1 MRGSSN
7 DIQLIFFGKAN
18 CEAAADLPIGVPI
31 KIAMKTGD
39 LRVVGRTITMR
50 HSTPV
55 RSFSVR
61 QMLSKG
67 GRTALM
73 A

>member
-1 MRGSSN
+1 MP
-7 DIQLIFFGKAN
+7 QLIFFGKAN

-50 HSTPV
+50 HSTREYSASLVPTM
-55 RSFSVR
+55 SF
-61 QMLSKG
+61 
-67 GRTALM
+67 
-73 A
+73 